1 MMYLKI
7 YKTGQDV
14 LVAVCDCEL
23 QGRTFTEGEL
33 SLEVSAGF
41 FGDEKVSLDVV
52 EKALLD
58 ASIANIVGERAVA
71 CAARLD
77 CIDKE
82 NVLLIDGIP
91 CAQMVRM

>member
-1 MMYLKI
+1 MYLKI

-33 SLEVSAGF
+33 SLGVSASF
-41 FGDEKVSLDVV
+41 FGEVKASYEVV
-52 EKALLD
+52 EKALEG
-58 ASIANIVGERAVA
+58 ATIANIVGERAVA
-71 CAARLD
+71 CAAKLH
-77 CIDKE
+77 CIDEE